1 MSTPSHTQLVQ
12 QESKISVA
20 LSFLAWSFIVLLVV
34 FSVGMLKPPKPVPAT
49 AALTTF
55 SAERAFAYV
64 QAIARTPHPIGSS
77 ANVIVRDYLV
87 SQLSALGLN
96 PQIFTAVGISRRNRG
111 SAIANVQDIV
121 GRLPGNANSRA
132 IALMAHYDSVYRAP
146 GAGDDAA
153 GVAAI
158 LETVRALRAG
168 PALRNDVVVVFTD
181 GEEAGLLGAEAFASL
196 HPWVK
201 DVGLILNFEGR
212 GDQGPSLLFETSAGN
227 AALIDAV
234 AQSTPD
240 PIGSSLFY
248 ALYKL
253 LPNDTDFT
261 VFRPLKMPGLNFAFG
276 AGLEAYH
283 SPLDTAESLDLRSLQ
298 HHGDYALSL
307 TRHFAQQDI
316 AKLKQPGP
324 DDIFFD
330 WLGSNLI
337 VYRESWVIPGEI
349 VATILLALAIG
360 LAARNSGLK
369 IRRVLFA
376 IPFCLLLLLSAPLVM
391 AVASWLL
398 ASIAGRP
405 LIVSDSLAN
414 SCLLA
419 GFTLLGVCA
428 GSFCIVLF
436 RKRFSILE
444 LSLAGLMNICILS
457 WVIALVLP
465 GGSYLLFW
473 PLLFVTVSFL
483 ILALSGRNL
492 PSKSVWLAGVP
503 GVIISVLLFAPLGY
517 LLYIFLTLQLVL
529 IIAIGL
535 LVGLFFLIS
544 IPFIDT
550 AVPYRKWQ
558 PATLAV
564 LLGALISLGAGIKLS
579 HYSNEH
585 PLHDTLLYSVNA
597 DDHTALWITY
607 DRSIDSWTAQL
618 LSNKQLQREPQPNY
632 LGGTQRRVLSA
643 PAPVQD
649 LAPPVAEIKSH
660 EKSGDTHKI
669 KMTIRTQ
676 RNARALYL
684 TFSKD
689 VDLVSVMVAGRE
701 AAPMQSSGPVV
712 LTLYGVDDKGIDLDL
727 TLETSS
733 NIAFWLTDQSAGLP
747 KEAHPRPPGFMPE
760 EGSDVTLVCRKYS
773 L

>member
-1 MSTPSHTQLVQ
+1 MSTPSQTQLVQ
-12 QESKISVA
+12 PESKSSIV
-20 LSFLAWSFIVLLVV
+20 LSFLAWSFIVLLAV

-49 AALTTF
+49 AGLTTF
-55 SAERAFAYV
+55 SAQRAFAHV

-77 ANVIVRDYLV
+77 ANVTVRDYLV

-96 PQIFTAVGISRRNRG
+96 PQIFTAVGISRRNRS
-111 SAIANVQDIV
+111 SAIGNVQDIL
-121 GRLPGNANSRA
+121 GRLPGSANSRA
-132 IALMAHYDSVYRAP
+132 VVLLAHYDSVYRAP

-168 PALRNDVVVVFTD
+168 PVLKNDLVVVFTD
-181 GEEAGLLGAEAFASL
+181 GEEPGLLGAEAFVSS

-234 AQSTPD
+234 AQSTPH
-240 PIGSSLFY
+240 PIASSLFY
-248 ALYKL
+248 SLYKL

-283 SPLDTAESLDLRSLQ
+283 SPLDTAENLDLGSLQ

-307 TRHFAQQDI
+307 ARHFAQQDI
-316 AKLKQPGP
+316 TRLAPSR

-330 WLGSNLI
+330 WFGSNLI
-337 VYRESWVIPGEI
+337 VYPQSWAIPGEI
-349 VATILLALAIG
+349 VATIMLALAIG
-360 LAARNSGLK
+360 LTARSSGLK
-369 IRRVLFA
+369 IRRVLLA
-376 IPFCLLLLLSAPLVM
+376 VLFCLFLLLSPPLVM

-428 GSFCIVLF
+428 GSFCIVLC
-436 RKRFSILE
+436 RKRFSALE
-444 LSLAGLMNICILS
+444 LSLAGLINICILS
-457 WVIALVLP
+457 WAIALALP

-473 PLLFVTVSFL
+473 PLLFMTVSLF
-483 ILALSGRNL
+483 ILALTGRNL
-492 PSKSVWLAGVP
+492 PSKSGWLASIP
-503 GVIISVLLFAPLGY
+503 GMIISVLLFAPLGY
-517 LLYIFLTLQLVL
+517 LLYIFLTLQPVL

-535 LVGLFFLIS
+535 LVGMFFLIC
-544 IPFIDT
+544 IPFIEV
-550 AVPYRKWQ
+550 AVPCRNWQ
-558 PATLAV
+558 PATLA
-564 LLGALISLGAGIKLS
+564 LLVCALITLGAGIKLS

-585 PLHDTLLYSVNA
+585 PLHDTLLYSLNA
-597 DDHTALWITY
+597 DDHTAIWITY

-618 LSNKQLQREPQPNY
+618 LSNKQPQREPQPNY
-632 LGGTQRRVLSA
+632 LGGSQRRVLSA
-643 PAPVQD
+643 PAPMQD
-649 LAPPVAEIKSH
+649 LAPPLVEIKSH
-660 EKSGDTHKI
+660 EKTGDTHKI
-669 KMTIRTQ
+669 KMTIRSQ
-676 RNARALYL
+676 RNARTLYL
-684 TFSKD
+684 AFVRD
-689 VDLVSVMVAGRE
+689 IDLVSVMVAGRE
-701 AAPMQSSGPVV
+701 AAPRQSSGPVV
-712 LTLYGVDDKGIDLDL
+712 LNLYGVDDKGVDLDL

-733 NIAFWLTDQSAGLP
+733 SVAFWLTDQSAGLP
-747 KEAHPRPPGFMPE
+747 KEVHPRPPGFMAE